1 MNRQSHGYSAGLSIC
16 LVALI
21 AGCATASFD
30 EMKRPN
36 TSPVQTEKD
45 KNECWESA
53 MKRFPKDVRNIMA
66 GRIHTSCTTYKNNT
80 TCTSEPYE
88 PNYQDVN
95 GKDRYDSAVT
105 CLRQKG
111 YK

>member
-1 MNRQSHGYSAGLSIC
+1 MNRRMRGCRAGMSLY

-21 AGCATASFD
+21 AGCATTSFND
-30 EMKRPN
+30 MTRPH
-36 TSPVQTEKD
+36 TSAVQTEKD

-53 MKRFPKDVRNIMA
+53 LKRFPKDVRNIMA
-66 GRIHTSCTTYKNNT
+66 GRIHTSCTSYKSNT

-88 PNYQDVN
+88 PIYHDVN

-105 CLRQKG
+105 CMRQRG